1 VHIIILYIWIILT
14 TMMTTT
20 TPACT
25 CMNMPRSMALLLPFH
40 GAWSL
45 KLPHTHTHTH
55 TQAHMPRVIA
65 FGFGWIVVCTIHI
78 KITIPPACEGH
89 YTISELRPF
98 LATAANTVYP
108 QLASAVFLANT
119 RTLTQGATQSQL
131 HTHMHNNHTLAT
143 NPPSP
148 MRTSEAMQPQ
158 ANARWQTHRL
168 CSKMR
173 IAGTKHGRVPEVR
186 LKTNV
191 DVYAHAHANAH
202 GCCGCSI
209 TNAPVQVIVLMRMRV
224 QGRLCAGVAIAG
236 AGAVASFY

>member
-1 VHIIILYIWIILT
+1 MHEYAT
-14 TMMTTT
+14 Q
-20 TPACT
+20 
-25 CMNMPRSMALLLPFH
+25 H
-40 GAWSL
+40 GASASVSCCL
-45 KLPHTHTHTH
+45 EFEVATHTHTSAMRNA
-55 TQAHMPRVIA
+55 TCNCIW
-65 FGFGWIVVCTIHI
+65 FWLDYVCTIHI
-78 KITIPPACEGH
+78 KITFPPACEGH
-89 YTISELRPF
+89 YTISEIRPF

-119 RTLTQGATQSQL
+119 RTLTQGVTQSQL
-131 HTHMHNNHTLAT
+131 HTHMHNNHTLTT

-236 AGAVASFY
+236 AGAGAVASFY

>member
-1 VHIIILYIWIILT
+1 MDHINDDDDNNNTSMHVHEHAT
-14 TMMTTT
+14 Q
-20 TPACT
+20 
-25 CMNMPRSMALLLPFH
+25 H
-40 GAWSL
+40 GASASVSWCL
-45 KLPHTHTHTH
+45 EFEVATHTHTH

-224 QGRLCAGVAIAG
+224 QGRLCASVAIAGAG